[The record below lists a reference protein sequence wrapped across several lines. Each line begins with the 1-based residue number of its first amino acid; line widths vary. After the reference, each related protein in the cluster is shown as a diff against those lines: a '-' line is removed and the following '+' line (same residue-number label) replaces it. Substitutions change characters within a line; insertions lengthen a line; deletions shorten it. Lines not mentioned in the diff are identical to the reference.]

1 MIDPLHA
8 ALIAQAVQSVVQDSS
23 LKWEPSHSAVRGR
36 DRLRM
41 VEARKETEV
50 KYRILCAILGIT
62 PLDLGKL
69 GNSSPMFCCCCV
81 APATI
86 DNMVMGG
93 NGCRVCRE
101 QSEVS
106 ESTPPHPK
114 HDAVGRRI

>member
-8 ALIAQAVQSVVQDSS
+8 ALIAQAAA
-23 LKWEPSHSAVRGR
+23 SAIRLPCSR
-36 DRLRM
+36 DD
-41 VEARKETEV
+41 VEMALVHNYEA
-50 KYRILCAILGIT
+50 YCLLIGIT

-69 GNSSPMFCCCCV
+69 RNSSSMFCCCCG

-106 ESTPPHPK
+106 ESIPPPPR